1 MNWETL
7 IPPVF
12 EVCLIPLLG
21 VLTAYAVA
29 FIKTKIKHLQ
39 NKTDNDTID
48 KYLGML
54 ERTITACVLT
64 TNQTYVD
71 SLKEAKSFDAEAQKE
86 AFERTYQAVVNILS
100 QDAKE
105 YLTAAYGDLTQ
116 LITQKIEA
124 QVKIQK

>member
-1 MNWETL
+1 MNWSQIL
-7 IPPVF
+7 SQLF
-12 EVCLIPLLG
+12 EVCLIPILG
-21 VLTAYAVA
+21 ILTAYLVA
-29 FIKTKIKHLQ
+29 FIKTKIKNLQ
-39 NKTDNDTID
+39 DKTDNNTID

-54 ERTITACVLT
+54 ERTITACVLA

-71 SLKEAKSFDAEAQKE
+71 SLKESNSFDEEAQKV
-86 AFERTYQAVVNILS
+86 AFEKTYQAVINILS
-100 QDAKE
+100 QEAKE